1 MSDWYYAENNEQRG
15 PVLESELKGLLAGK
29 LPADTLVWKEGMA
42 NWTAAA
48 QVPAFN
54 PALVPAA
61 APVVTSVS
69 ATPNP
74 ESVTPVTASD
84 IIGTPEALEVDPD
97 DAEKNKIFGI
107 VAYLNILCLIPLFV
121 VKDSPFARYHANQGF
136 TLMIIEFAL
145 WCVDWAFQLVS
156 DLLMPH
162 GFSLFGIVLAIIWMG
177 VMVLIVI
184 GIINAARG
192 KCVPLPLIGGFKIL
206 K

>member
-15 PVLESELKGLLAGK
+15 PVLESELKGLLGGNK

-42 NWTAAA
+42 NWTPAT

-54 PALVPAA
+54 PAPS
-61 APVVTSVS
+61 PGVVVASATS
-69 ATPNP
+69 TPNP
-74 ESVTPVTASD
+74 ASVTPVTTSD

-107 VAYLNILCLIPLFV
+107 VAYLSILWLVPLLV
-121 VKDSPFARYHANQGF
+121 AKNSPFARYHANQGF
-136 TLMIIEFAL
+136 TLFILGVAIWIVEAVLNAIFYMIL
-145 WCVDWAFQLVS
+145 
-156 DLLMPH
+156 P
-162 GFSLFGIVLAIIWMG
+162 GGFGIISLVLGFVWLGVLVLVVMG
-177 VMVLIVI
+177 IL
-184 GIINAARG
+184 NAARG